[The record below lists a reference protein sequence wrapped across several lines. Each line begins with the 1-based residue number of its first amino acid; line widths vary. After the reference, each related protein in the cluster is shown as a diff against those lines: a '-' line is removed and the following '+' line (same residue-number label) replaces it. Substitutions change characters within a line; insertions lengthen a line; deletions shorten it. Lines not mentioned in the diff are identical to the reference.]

1 MKTKNKFYTVWI
13 GRSPGIYSSW
23 DECKLQISGFE
34 NAEYKSFSTYDA
46 AVEAFNS
53 DSKKYIGLKNYKVSF
68 NDLEED
74 EKPIKD
80 TICVDGSCSGKTG
93 IMEYQGV
100 SFPDL
105 QKVFKAG
112 PFTSGTNNIAE
123 FLAIV
128 HALTICKNNQ
138 VIKGIYSDSNTAI
151 EWIKN
156 KKAKTKIEVNEGNLQ
171 ILQIISRAETWLL
184 NNEVATPILKWETAI
199 WGENPADFGRK

>member
-13 GRSPGIYSSW
+13 GRRPGIYSSW

-34 NAEYKSFSTYDA
+34 NAEYKSFSTYAA

-53 DSKKYIGLKNYKVSF
+53 DSRNYIGIKDNTVSYTDLK
-68 NDLEED
+68 ED
-74 EKPIKD
+74 EKPLID

-93 IMEYQGV
+93 VMEYQGV

-112 PFTSGTNNIAE
+112 PFISGTNNIAE

-128 HALTICKNNQ
+128 HALTICKNDPK
-138 VIKGIYSDSNTAI
+138 IKGIYSDSKTAI
-151 EWIKN
+151 EWIRN
-156 KKAKTKIEVNEGNLQ
+156 RKAKTKIEVSQGNSH
-171 ILQIISRAETWLL
+171 ILQIIERAETWLR
-184 NNEVATPILKWETAI
+184 NNEVPTPILKWETGI